1 MPNEKDRKKKG
12 GKNKSKKMQA
22 MKAAVKERHE
32 RSDAGRGSKNQD
44 DLQKFK
50 PGSANDRTMKGTTKP
65 SS

>member
-12 GKNKSKKMQA
+12 GKNKSKKVQA

-32 RSDAGRGSKNQD
+32 RAGDTRRSKGQS

>member
-1 MPNEKDRKKKG
+1 MPNEKNRKKKD

-22 MKAAVKERHE
+22 MKTAVKERHE
-32 RSDAGRGSKNQD
+32 RAGNARRSKGQS